1 MKSVNRP
8 ANTRLANG
16 FTILELLIALVIVG
30 ILTAT
35 ALPEYQHFRKQAYD
49 NRALT
54 DLRSIALAEESYYL
68 DNDRYLPCSNDTCAD
83 LPGVTTLSSGTT
95 VTVTVNNDSFFV
107 ESHHERGTGRRYRW
121 DSLGG
126 GLVSN

>member
-1 MKSVNRP
+1 MKSP
-8 ANTRLANG
+8 AHG

-35 ALPEYQHFRKQAYD
+35 ALPQYQHFRKQAFD

-54 DLRSIALAEESYYL
+54 DLRTVALAEESYFL
-68 DNDRYLPCSNDTCAD
+68 DNERYLACSDEECAV
-83 LPGVTTLSSGTT
+83 LPGVTKLSSGTT
-95 VTVTVNNDSFFV
+95 LSVTTSNDGFIG
-107 ESHHERGTGRRYRW
+107 ESQHNRGTGRRYRW

-126 GLVSN
+126 GLVAD

>member
-1 MKSVNRP
+1 MRPLSRP
-8 ANTRLANG
+8 ATTRSANG

-54 DLRSIALAEESYYL
+54 DLRSVALAEESYFL
-68 DNDRYLPCSNDTCAD
+68 DNERYLPCSNDTCAD

-95 VTVTVNNDSFFV
+95 VTVTATNDGFTV
-107 ESHHERGTGRRYRW
+107 ESQHEQGTGRRYRW